1 MTVLITKCQLSSD
14 TPLVGIA
21 ALCYALQCCLN
32 PRNPEPPRTPPA
44 PRNRRL
50 LLLDK
55 VMRTQMTL
63 FADLSPFGAIFGL
76 Q

>member
-21 ALCYALQCCLN
+21 ALCCALHCYLN
-32 PRNPEPPRTPPA
+32 RPPA